1 MDKST
6 IQQKE
11 INKKNIDKSK
21 EKRKEFSQRYYQNNK
36 ERFKDY
42 YQENKNSI
50 NEKRRLRNQK
60 RREQK
65 EQDLKE
71 QLSNIEKRRIQSQE
85 NKNSINEKRRLRTTQ
100 KKKEVIAPTTT
111 QQNRRGRP
119 PKKALVV
126 DVVEQ
131 KVEGPTEPN
140 VITNNVLV
148 GDNDTTK
155 PYTFWTFLRDLFKPK
170 VKPTPKLNMVWSDSI
185 YMGGGFEFDKRR
197 DVCSETIAYLMTTDH
212 KEENLEYV
220 QELIERLT
228 MMRLSL

>member
-11 INKKNIDKSK
+11 INKKRNEKSK
-21 EKRKEFSQRYYQNNK
+21 EYRQGYYQNNK
-36 ERFKDY
+36 ERFKTY

-65 EQDLKE
+65 EQELKE

-85 NKNSINEKRRLRTTQ
+85 NKNSINEKRRLRNQ
-100 KKKEVIAPTTT
+100 KKKEVIAPTTP
-111 QQNRRGRP
+111 QQKRMGRP

>member
-6 IQQKE
+6 IQKKE
-11 INKKNIDKSK
+11 INKKRNEKSK
-21 EKRKEFSQRYYQNNK
+21 EYRQGYYQNNK

-65 EQDLKE
+65 EQELKE

-85 NKNSINEKRRLRTTQ
+85 NKNSINEKRRLRNQ
-100 KKKEVIAPTTT
+100 KKKEVPPIT

-119 PKKALVV
+119 PKKVLLV

-131 KVEGPTEPN
+131 KVEVPTEPN
-140 VITNNVLV
+140 VITHFVPV
-148 GDNDTTK
+148 GDKDNT
-155 PYTFWTFLRDLFKPK
+155 PSYSFWTFLRDLFKPK
-170 VKPTPKLNMVWSDSI
+170 FKPTTKLETVWCD
-185 YMGGGFEFDKRR
+185 YNFMMDGRFEYDKRR
-197 DVCSETIAYLMTTDH
+197 DVCSETIAYLMTTTH

-228 MMRLSL
+228 MMRMSL